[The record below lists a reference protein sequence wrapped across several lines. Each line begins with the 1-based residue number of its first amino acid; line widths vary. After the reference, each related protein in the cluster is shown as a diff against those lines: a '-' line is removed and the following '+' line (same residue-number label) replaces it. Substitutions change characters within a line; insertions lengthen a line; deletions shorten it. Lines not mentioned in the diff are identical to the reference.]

1 MTVLIGLG
9 KAGCEIVNKFSDGY
23 KKITIDAGS
32 ELPEFNSPED
42 YEEKLTDYAH
52 LLDFE
57 EPECYFF
64 VCGAGKVSAASLRL
78 LELVQS
84 KKINLVYIYPE
95 EIMLSPTQKKLN
107 RVAYNVFQQYARSG
121 LLNSMYIVSNEEICS
136 FIPYYSLDDMYDH
149 INDAIVNV
157 FESIIFYLNEKPVLG
172 SHHEAKEISR
182 IRTVEYGE
190 FKENKKNMYFPL
202 DNITETCYINIVN
215 DEDMK
220 NNRELLDLLKNKIR
234 EDNENNI
241 NSSFIVFRSE
251 YEHSFYYAIR
261 FTHYLQEE

>member
-9 KAGCEIVNKFSDGY
+9 KAGCDIVNKFSDGY

-32 ELPEFNSPED
+32 ELPEFSSPED
-42 YEEKLTDYAH
+42 YEQKLTNYQH

-78 LELVQS
+78 LELIQS

-95 EIMLSPTQKKLN
+95 EVMLSPTQKKLN
-107 RVAYNVFQQYARSG
+107 RVAFNVFQQYARSG
-121 LLNSMYIVSNEEICS
+121 LLNSMYIMSNEEICS
-136 FIPYYSLDDMYDH
+136 FLPYYSIEDMYDH
-149 INDAIVNV
+149 INEAIVNV
-157 FESIIFYLNEKPVLG
+157 FESVIFYLNEKPILG

-190 FKENKKNMYFPL
+190 FNENKKNTYFPL
-202 DNITETCYINIVN
+202 DNVTETCYINIVN
-215 DEDMK
+215 NEDMK
-220 NNRELLDLLKNKIR
+220 NNRELLDLLKGIIKENT
-234 EDNENNI
+234 DNNI
-241 NSSFIVFRSE
+241 LSSFVVFRSD
-251 YEHSFYYAIR
+251 YQHSFYYAIR
-261 FTHYLQEE
+261 FTHYLQEK